1 MATDATGGGRIS
13 GCLSCRP
20 VVLLRTQNPGIK
32 SEKPLKAEV
41 NVGSRTVVVPNGR
54 FGFILGVA
62 RPLVFEGGGDRAIKG
77 GVQIALASLIVA
89 QNRQIAAALFAIAVC
104 L

>member
-1 MATDATGGGRIS
+1 VIKSLALQAW
-13 GCLSCRP
+13 RP
-20 VVLLRTQNPGIK
+20 VGLIRTENPGIK

-41 NVGSRTVVVPNGR
+41 NVGYRTVVVPNGR

-62 RPLVFEGGGDRAIKG
+62 RPFVLKGGGDRTIKG
-77 GVQIALASLIVA
+77 GVQIALASLIVG